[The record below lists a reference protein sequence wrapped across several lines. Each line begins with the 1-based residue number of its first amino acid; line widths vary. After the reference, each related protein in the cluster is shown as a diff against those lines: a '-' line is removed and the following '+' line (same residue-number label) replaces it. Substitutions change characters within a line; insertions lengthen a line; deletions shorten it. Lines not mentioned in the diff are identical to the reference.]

1 MVYFVKDF
9 MSKEVVTIDTESS
22 VAETS
27 KTIAQNLRG
36 YAIVLKGG
44 QPAGI
49 VTERDVIRKALAKN
63 LAPEKTKVSQ
73 IMSSPLVTIDPD
85 DELTSAAET
94 MKAKNVRKLPVVQDG
109 ILYGVITARDSI
121 DHFTDYVDK
130 ATKDILMW
138 TPSIL

>member
-9 MSKEVVTIDTESS
+9 MSKEVVTIDADSS
-22 VAETS
+22 VTEAL
-27 KTIAQNLRG
+27 KTIAQNPRG
-36 YAIVLKGG
+36 YAIALKGG

-63 LAPEKTKVSQ
+63 LSPEKTKVSQ

-85 DELTSAAET
+85 DELTAAAET
-94 MKAKNVRKLPVVQDG
+94 MKAKNVRKLPVVRDG
-109 ILYGVITARDSI
+109 ILYGMITARDII